1 MRWRRPQSASGP
13 GAGGCRVQTAAALAF
28 RGMQGGLT
36 QEKKGAK
43 LLLEKLA
50 LQALMDP
57 LFWAAALDLAESMEW
72 TPHTSH

>member
-1 MRWRRPQSASGP
+1 
-13 GAGGCRVQTAAALAF
+13 
-28 RGMQGGLT
+28 MQGGLT